1 MANEAVAARTAAT
14 FLGRCADMDVDCI
27 VTTSPLCHTALD
39 IYQARAGRAV
49 GRTFDIPVL
58 HVEQLLALGLG
69 AAPKD
74 VGLDRHMVSTA
85 RLADRLDERRLL
97 PA

>member
-1 MANEAVAARTAAT
+1 
-14 FLGRCADMDVDCI
+14 
-27 VTTSPLCHTALD
+27 
-39 IYQARAGRAV
+39 V